1 MVRQAVRC
9 WIGCIVALLLWG
21 CNLPQPSAVLLNDFG
36 ENEIANATGF
46 TLQRKNGIVRI
57 AVKGDSTN
65 SLATYYLVRDTAVAV
80 PADGKKVLVPIKRM
94 VTTSTT
100 HYEPIILLNELPSL
114 VGTCNPE
121 RTYNPI
127 ICSALAKKQIKGL
140 GDSFTINREQLLELA
155 PDAVLASRYAAADPL
170 IDALEQAGFLILFNQ
185 EWQEST
191 LLGRAEWLKF
201 IAAFYDKLP
210 MADSIYASIAANFH
224 QLQSSVADLPEK
236 PKVMSGCG
244 FHGTWYVPGGRS
256 YMADLYLSAGASY
269 AYSSD
274 THTGSLP
281 LNLETL
287 LSDFSDADYWFGAQ
301 ENTINEVLAVEPRV
315 AAIKAVKNRLVY
327 NYNRR
332 SGKNGSTD
340 FWEGAV
346 SHPDWL
352 LADVIA
358 VLHPDMLP
366 NHQFVYLQQ
375 VTH

>member
-1 MVRQAVRC
+1 MVRLAVRC
-9 WIGCIVALLLWG
+9 LIGCVVAFGLWG
-21 CNLPQPSAVLLNDFG
+21 CNLSQPSAVLLNDFG

-46 TLQRKNGIVRI
+46 TLQHKNGVVRI
-57 AVKGDSTN
+57 AVKGDSAH

-100 HYEPIILLNELPSL
+100 HYEPIVLLNELPSL
-114 VGTCNPE
+114 VGICNPE
-121 RTYNPI
+121 RTYSPI
-127 ICSALAKKQIKGL
+127 IRSALAQKQIKGL

-155 PDAVLASRYAAADPL
+155 PDAVVASRYAAADPL
-170 IDALEQAGFLILFNQ
+170 VDALEQSGFLVLFNQ

-210 MADSIYASIAANFH
+210 MADSIYASIAANFR
-224 QLQSSVADLPEK
+224 QLQSSVADLPDK

-269 AYSSD
+269 AYSGD

-301 ENTINEVLAVEPRV
+301 ENSINEVLAVEPRV
-315 AAIKAVKNRLVY
+315 AAIKAVKNQLV
-327 NYNRR
+327 
-332 SGKNGSTD
+332 
-340 FWEGAV
+340 
-346 SHPDWL
+346 
-352 LADVIA
+352 
-358 VLHPDMLP
+358 
-366 NHQFVYLQQ
+366 
-375 VTH
+375 